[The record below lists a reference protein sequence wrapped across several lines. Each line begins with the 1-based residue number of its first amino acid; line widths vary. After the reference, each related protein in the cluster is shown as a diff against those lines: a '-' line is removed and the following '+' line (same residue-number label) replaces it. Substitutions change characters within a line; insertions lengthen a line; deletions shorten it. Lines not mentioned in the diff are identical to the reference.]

1 MSTGSST
8 SLAARRKAG
17 LGDPMRAGSR
27 PFQREK
33 SWYNVDGI
41 FVDQTASSSSYVGR
55 YYQPLVNYITSL
67 LPGVMLNPGVYPDQ
81 AYANIKVPL
90 TSYLIINVVESS
102 YHSYLSLTVPSWVF
116 GYPRSLF
123 SHIVYSTVAGNL
135 SNALSLSVERHA
147 GWVYVTDKGLPNPYA
162 FLPSYWSTLTS
173 SVYAG
178 CP

>member
-41 FVDQTASSSSYVGR
+41 FVDLTASSSSYVGR

-116 GYPRSLF
+116 GYC
-123 SHIVYSTVAGNL
+123 
-135 SNALSLSVERHA
+135 
-147 GWVYVTDKGLPNPYA
+147 PYRK
-162 FLPSYWSTLTS
+162 LDL
-173 SVYAG
+173 VKKE
-178 CP
+178 

>member
-81 AYANIKVPL
+81 AYANIKVPVGHQNAIRAKNQRVL
-90 TSYLIINVVESS
+90 VGLIRVQIGPLRTFP
-102 YHSYLSLTVPSWVF
+102 H
-116 GYPRSLF
+116 
-123 SHIVYSTVAGNL
+123 
-135 SNALSLSVERHA
+135 
-147 GWVYVTDKGLPNPYA
+147 
-162 FLPSYWSTLTS
+162 
-173 SVYAG
+173 
-178 CP
+178 